1 MGRIKFII
9 QSPANVRPW
18 PKRLTS
24 SVPNIFIRRRVLLP
38 LDGPHWRRLRP
49 VRPLLL
55 VVHPVV
61 VVIVVATTRLP
72 EHVVLLVKPEAVAH
86 VGFKFVLTW
95 KKVLGWKNYRHLWKA
110 TDLYNQT
117 KLETRKHR
125 SASAKH
131 SKFLNCRQRTY
142 LKQPN
147 CFKMLRINVVVNNS

>member
-1 MGRIKFII
+1 MGRIKLII

-61 VVIVVATTRLP
+61 VVIVVAATRLP
-72 EHVVLLVKPEAVAH
+72 EHVVLLVKPEAVPH

-95 KKVLGWKNYRHLWKA
+95 KKVLGWKNYSKAWKS
-110 TDLYNQT
+110 L
-117 KLETRKHR
+117 LEVEIQVPLI
-125 SASAKH
+125 S
-131 SKFLNCRQRTY
+131 FLNLCQLSYVCQLYCRPIVWLDSIWRECETW
-142 LKQPN
+142 
-147 CFKMLRINVVVNNS
+147 